1 MYINPCATR
10 ANKTLHST
18 AKTTLPPPRVSQST
32 HSHKAQFLPTPPLL
46 PRPKLPVM
54 FTPQKSTVTLQTSP
68 FQVFLIFSLTPR
80 SLSFFLFSLS
90 LHHSPPSPPTRVQT
104 LGCDGENQTRL
115 QREPSLNYW
124 LTPPSQSAQVRAKE
138 TD

>member
-1 MYINPCATR
+1 MLPVQTKRFTQQPRQLCLHQGSLNP
-10 ANKTLHST
+10 
-18 AKTTLPPPRVSQST
+18 PT
-32 HSHKAQFLPTPPLL
+32 HTKPNSSLPLL
-46 PRPKLPVM
+46 LLPHPKLPVM

-80 SLSFFLFSLS
+80 SLSFFSSLS
-90 LHHSPPSPPTRVQT
+90 LSTTPLLPLPTRVQT

>member
-1 MYINPCATR
+1 
-10 ANKTLHST
+10 
-18 AKTTLPPPRVSQST
+18 
-32 HSHKAQFLPTPPLL
+32 
-46 PRPKLPVM
+46 M

-68 FQVFLIFSLTPR
+68 FQLFLIFSLTPR
-80 SLSFFLFSLS
+80 SLSFFSSLS
-90 LHHSPPSPPTRVQT
+90 LSTTPLLPLPTRVQT

-115 QREPSLNYW
+115 QREPSLNYR